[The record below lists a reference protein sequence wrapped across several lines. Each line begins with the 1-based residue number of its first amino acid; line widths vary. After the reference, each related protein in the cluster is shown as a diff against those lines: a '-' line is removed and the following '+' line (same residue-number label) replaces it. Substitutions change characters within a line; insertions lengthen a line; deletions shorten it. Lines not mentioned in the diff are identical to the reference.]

1 MKPNN
6 IAYVFLCLSILLSVF
21 GQLMLKFAMNQV
33 NQLWVV
39 HPPFSWLMILGNLH
53 FLLGL
58 SCFVLGTLF
67 WVLSLSKIDLSFA
80 YPISSVQ
87 YVLGFI
93 GAWYFLTENINLT
106 RIIGLAI
113 ICLGVGFMGF
123 DGIKYGFNNQRSN

>member
-1 MKPNN
+1 MKRNST
-6 IAYVFLCLSILLSVF
+6 AYIFLCLSILLSVL
-21 GQLMLKFAMNQV
+21 GQLMLKVAMNHV
-33 NQLWVV
+33 SQLWVV
-39 HPPFSWLMILGNLH
+39 HSTFSWLTVLGNFH

-58 SCFVLGTLF
+58 STLVLGTLF

-93 GAWYFLTENINLT
+93 GAWYFLTESINLT